1 MKCLSDGR
9 ERTTFSYYPHPTV
22 DYTNR
27 LYVIFRMPE
36 FGVVFFIITT
46 NDKGSFCM
54 SKGLEYF
61 KKVYDIVPGWVQK
74 MHDYNPEMLDHY
86 TALRGA
92 AMSAGALT
100 VKEKD
105 ILLVGMNAARHY
117 ARSMVYHTKGAID
130 GGATLEEL
138 VEYLLIAYNYGGDK
152 ALQIGLQS
160 FEYALEL
167 KGVEGN
173 KISHDSTAEEIA
185 RYYSSFASTDESR
198 AYYNDLIAL
207 FAAKDENALT
217 EKLLEANVV
226 AKDMKYILMT
236 GIYTTVL
243 KNEETDHWAKKAREN
258 GADEPR
264 LAELGYIC
272 LLTAGIPSWF
282 EISDALIEK

>member
-1 MKCLSDGR
+1 
-9 ERTTFSYYPHPTV
+9 
-22 DYTNR
+22 
-27 LYVIFRMPE
+27 
-36 FGVVFFIITT
+36 
-46 NDKGSFCM
+46 M
-54 SKGLEYF
+54 STGLDYF

-74 MHDYNPEMLDHY
+74 MHDYNPAMLDHY

-92 AMSAGALT
+92 AMAEGVLS

-105 ILLVGMNAARHY
+105 ILLVGINAARHY

-138 VEYLLIAYNYGGDK
+138 AEYLLIAYNYGSEK

-160 FEYALEL
+160 FDYALEL
-167 KGVEGN
+167 TGTQAE
-173 KISHDSTAEEIA
+173 KISHDAKAVDIV
-185 RYYSSFASTDESR
+185 RYYAQFASTDASKN
-198 AYYNDLIAL
+198 YYEQLITL
-207 FAAKDENALT
+207 FEEENENALAD
-217 EKLLEANVV
+217 KLLETNVV
-226 AKDMKYILMT
+226 DEQMKYILMT

-243 KNEETDHWAKKAREN
+243 KNAETDYWAIKAREK
-258 GADEPR
+258 GVDEPR

>member
-1 MKCLSDGR
+1 
-9 ERTTFSYYPHPTV
+9 
-22 DYTNR
+22 
-27 LYVIFRMPE
+27 
-36 FGVVFFIITT
+36 
-46 NDKGSFCM
+46 M
-54 SKGLEYF
+54 STGLDYF
-61 KKVYDIVPGWVQK
+61 KKVYDVVPGWVQK
-74 MHDYNPEMLDHY
+74 MHDYNPAMLDHY

-92 AMSAGALT
+92 AMAEGVLS

-105 ILLVGMNAARHY
+105 ILLVGINSSRHY

-138 VEYLLIAYNYGGDK
+138 AEYLLVAYNYGGEK

-167 KGVEGN
+167 TGTQAE
-173 KISHDSTAEEIA
+173 KISHDAKAVDIV
-185 RYYSSFASTDESR
+185 RYYAQFASTDASKN
-198 AYYNDLIAL
+198 YYEQLIS
-207 FAAKDENALT
+207 FFVDGNENALS
-217 EKLLEANVV
+217 EKLLETNVV
-226 AKDMKYILMT
+226 DEQMKYILMT

-243 KNEETDHWAKKAREN
+243 KNAETDYWAKKAR
-258 GADEPR
+258 GKGVDEPR

>member
-1 MKCLSDGR
+1 MA
-9 ERTTFSYYPHPTV
+9 T
-22 DYTNR
+22 
-27 LYVIFRMPE
+27 
-36 FGVVFFIITT
+36 
-46 NDKGSFCM
+46 
-54 SKGLEYF
+54 GLEYF
-61 KKVYDIVPGWVQK
+61 KKVYDVVPGWVQK
-74 MHDYNPEMLDHY
+74 MHDYNPAILDHY

-92 AMSAGALT
+92 AMAPGVLS

-138 VEYLLIAYNYGGDK
+138 VEYLLVAFNYGGEK

-167 KGVEGN
+167 TNADAEN
-173 KISHDSTAEEIA
+173 ISHEASSLEIV
-185 RYYSSFASTDESR
+185 RYYSAFASTDKSKS
-198 AYYNDLIAL
+198 YFTNLLDL
-207 FAAKDENALT
+207 FTTEDENALK
-217 EKLLEANVV
+217 EYLLEGNVV
-226 AKDMKYILMT
+226 STQMKYLMMT

-243 KNEETDHWAKKAREN
+243 KNVETDYWAKESREI
-258 GADEPR
+258 GVEEAE

-282 EISDALIEK
+282 EISDALIQK

>member
-1 MKCLSDGR
+1 
-9 ERTTFSYYPHPTV
+9 
-22 DYTNR
+22 
-27 LYVIFRMPE
+27 
-36 FGVVFFIITT
+36 
-46 NDKGSFCM
+46 M
-54 SKGLEYF
+54 STGLDYF

-74 MHDYNPEMLDHY
+74 MHDYNPAMLDHY

-92 AMSAGALT
+92 AMAEGVLS

-105 ILLVGMNAARHY
+105 ILLVGINAARHY

-138 VEYLLIAYNYGGDK
+138 AEYLLVAYYYGGEK

-160 FEYALEL
+160 FDYALEL
-167 KGVEGN
+167 TGTQAE
-173 KISHDSTAEEIA
+173 KISHDAKAIEII
-185 RYYSSFASTDESR
+185 RYYAQFASTDASKN
-198 AYYNDLIAL
+198 YYEQLISL
-207 FAAKDENALT
+207 FEEKNENAL
-217 EKLLEANVV
+217 EVKLLETNVV
-226 AKDMKYILMT
+226 DEQMKYILMT

-243 KNEETDHWAKKAREN
+243 KNVETDDWTKKAREK
-258 GADEPR
+258 GVDEPR